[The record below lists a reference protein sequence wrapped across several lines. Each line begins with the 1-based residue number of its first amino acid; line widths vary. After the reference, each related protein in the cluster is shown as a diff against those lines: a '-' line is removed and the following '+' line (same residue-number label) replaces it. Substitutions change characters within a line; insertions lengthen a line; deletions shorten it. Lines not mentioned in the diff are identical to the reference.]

1 MRLCQIYISMKFLSV
16 TFNFSWIK
24 ESCDSKFLPLKR
36 MCFINGF
43 FHTIPHWI
51 FQFDGYSDGTLKK
64 RRAWIF
70 AISYFYYSTNKV
82 KVRISKWVFQEN
94 KACQMFRKTN
104 ISYTLMRTRTCAYLG
119 VKNVC
124 FSENLA
130 CFVFLKHLFLDSPFC
145 LITDDL
151 SCAAKPKVAN

>member
-1 MRLCQIYISMKFLSV
+1 MAKSSLYFLNVHNIYLV
-16 TFNFSWIK
+16 
-24 ESCDSKFLPLKR
+24 
-36 MCFINGF
+36 G
-43 FHTIPHWI
+43 
-51 FQFDGYSDGTLKK
+51 
-64 RRAWIF
+64 
-70 AISYFYYSTNKV
+70 NKA
-82 KVRISKWVFQEN
+82 KGQISKRVFQEN
-94 KACQMFRKTN
+94 KASQIFRKTN

-151 SCAAKPKVAN
+151 SCAAKPKVANEPKRNKTYHTSANISLCCSTKKN